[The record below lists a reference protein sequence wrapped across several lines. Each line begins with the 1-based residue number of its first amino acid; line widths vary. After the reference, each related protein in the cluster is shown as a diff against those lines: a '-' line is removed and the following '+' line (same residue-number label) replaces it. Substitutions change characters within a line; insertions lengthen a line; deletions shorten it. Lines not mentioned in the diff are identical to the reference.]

1 MAEKI
6 GSIYYDLD
14 LRDNQFNSKLHQ
26 ADKNTK
32 NFGDNVNK
40 VAGAFVALGAAAALA
55 LKQTASFLMDAANAS
70 SQYETSMT
78 SITRIGAALGLSMD
92 KVKSAAKSLTKDGL
106 LTVTDAA
113 AGLNNLLRS
122 GFSLPESIK
131 LMENFKNTA
140 SFGGQAG
147 LTFGRRIV
155 SATEGIK
162 NGNSILVD
170 NAGVTKNLSRILQE
184 AGFAEDDLMKVK
196 EDAAV
201 RQAMYNGLLAEGAV
215 NLGDAAAYAETYA
228 GKQTILNNQIFEA
241 KAALGD
247 VFKPILRDVLE
258 RLLKIVKAIKA
269 WIEENPNLVKIIA
282 GAVVAILGL
291 FVAFGLLAGAV
302 LIFNLVGGT
311 ALLII
316 GGLVLAIGLIIG
328 FIGLFIFGLV
338 QLYNKN
344 KWFHDFVDMIWQN
357 IKKIIKEAWEQ
368 HIRPA
373 LSQIKESFDRLV
385 QTIKD
390 LLEKHPELK
399 EMLKF
404 QAILIGI
411 AILGSLK
418 YSLWWV
424 EMALKAVSLQLDYLN
439 NLMVAGSNIVSAFK
453 SAWEGAVRGVLAVVL
468 QLMKQLN
475 KLPSGVKKFLKL
487 EGLDTGISAL
497 DSYLNGGGSTWG
509 RTGAN
514 FGGPDA
520 PLENYGSRR
529 AMGGYQKGGELGLV
543 GEQGPEL
550 FVPDSPGHILDAQR
564 TAAMLSNSSLLG
576 LGNILSKSMSSAGRQ
591 SSTVHLYVDV
601 DGVTAMSRPQAKA
614 FGSYLIEAVNDD
626 LKKRGVELIGDGKI
640 KGTG

>member
-14 LRDNQFNSKLHQ
+14 LRDNQFNSKLNQ

-55 LKQTASFLMDAANAS
+55 LKQTASFLMDAVNAS

-92 KVKSAAKSLTKDGL
+92 EVKSAAKSLTKDGL

-113 AGLNNLLRS
+113 GGLNNLLRS

-140 SFGGQAG
+140 SFGKQSA
-147 LTFGRRIV
+147 LSFGRAIV

-215 NLGDAAAYAETYA
+215 NLGDAAVYAETYA

-302 LIFNLVGGT
+302 MIFNFVGGT

-328 FIGLFIFGLV
+328 ILGLFIFGLV

-357 IKKIIKEAWEQ
+357 IKKIIKEAWENN
-368 HIRPA
+368 IKPA
-373 LSQIKESFDRLV
+373 LMNLKKAFDDLV
-385 QTIKD
+385 QTLKR
-390 LLEKHPELK
+390 LLEEHPELK
-399 EMLKF
+399 DMLKF
-404 QAILIGI
+404 QAILIGVGMLATLKTTLWLVEQ
-411 AILGSLK
+411 AIKSV
-418 YSLWWV
+418 SS
-424 EMALKAVSLQLDYLN
+424 ALQVMSMMTEAASMSVGWL
-439 NLMVAGSNIVSAFK
+439 A
-453 SAWEGAVRGVLAVVL
+453 SAWDTAVKAIYSVIL

-475 KLPSGVKKFLKL
+475 KLPAGIKKFLKL
-487 EGLDTGISAL
+487 DGLDTAIAVL
-497 DSYLNGGGSTWG
+497 EEQVHGGGSPWG
-509 RTGAN
+509 RTGSN

-520 PLENYGSRR
+520 PLRNYGSRR

-576 LGNILSKSMSSAGRQ
+576 LGGILSKSLGSTGGQ
-591 SSTVHLYVDV
+591 SSKVYLYVDV

-640 KGTG
+640 KGAG